1 MTDSDRSLTDS
12 LTGFF
17 KEYNNLYVIVLFGYG
32 LIVFPWLRAEGFYG
46 LGVAIGVVLLVGL
59 VFALR
64 ANHERAME
72 RLRGDDDEEFERRG
86 F

>member
-1 MTDSDRSLTDS
+1 MPDSDRSFTDS

-17 KEYNNLYVIVLFGYG
+17 KEYNNVYVVVLFGYG
-32 LIVFPWLRAEGFYG
+32 LMVFPWLRAEGFYE
-46 LGVAIGVVLLVGL
+46 LGVAIGVVLLVGM

-64 ANHERAME
+64 ANVERAKE
-72 RLRGDDDEEFERRG
+72 RLGGGDEHERRG

>member
-32 LIVFPWLRAEGFYG
+32 LVVFPWLRAEGFYE
-46 LGVAIGVVLLVGL
+46 LGVGIGVVLLVGM

-64 ANHERAME
+64 ANVERAKE
-72 RLRGDDDEEFERRG
+72 RLGGNDEEYERRG

>member
-1 MTDSDRSLTDS
+1 MPDSDRSLRDS

-32 LIVFPWLRAEGFYG
+32 LVVFPWLRAEGFYG
-46 LGVAIGVVLLVGL
+46 LGVLIGVLLLVGM

-64 ANHERAME
+64 ANVERAKD
-72 RLRGDDDEEFERRG
+72 RLGGNDEEYERRG

>member
-12 LTGFF
+12 LTEFF

-32 LIVFPWLRAEGFYG
+32 LVVFPWLRAEGFYDLG
-46 LGVAIGVVLLVGL
+46 LVIAVVLLVGL

-64 ANHERAME
+64 ANVERARE
-72 RLRGDDDEEFERRG
+72 RLGGNDEEFERRG